1 MILLAAAGML
11 AVSAGA
17 ADSGR
22 APLMGWSSWNTYGL
36 DINEQLIK
44 EQADAMVKSGLKDAG
59 YMFINIDDGF

>member
-36 DINEQLIK
+36 DINGEVRIEGCGIYVHQ
-44 EQADAMVKSGLKDAG
+44 
-59 YMFINIDDGF
+59 Y